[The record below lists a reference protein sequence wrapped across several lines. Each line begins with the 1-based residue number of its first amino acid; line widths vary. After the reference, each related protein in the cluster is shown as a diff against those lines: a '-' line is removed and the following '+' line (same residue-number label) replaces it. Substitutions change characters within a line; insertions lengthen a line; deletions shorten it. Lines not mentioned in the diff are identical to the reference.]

1 MEATDFLEMKEIPLL
16 TQEGSPF
23 CGKLL
28 SLSKNL

>member
-1 MEATDFLEMKEIPLL
+1 MEAADFLEMKEIPLL

-28 SLSKNL
+28 RPE